1 MAVCFSFLPS
11 RNIFT
16 LLYAPPHPKN
26 AFALRHFSLSPF
38 RKYLHTASCSPAI
51 KKRFCTA
58 AFFLFHELRAPH
70 CHHTP
75 PALRLSH
82 SAGSVLEDSRENVS
96 VLFSCDCAG
105 MLETLSILP
114 HRQGAQALRQ
124 FLAEGELTAA
134 PSGCKSANAEYLGIL
149 IFFHSHFRPRTNSS
163 CQRPRGHNPTPS
175 KSRQRPSGHNPTQT
189 QSHTF
194 PANPC

>member
-1 MAVCFSFLPS
+1 MCGIAFGLWPLGRWRDFDGVGLWPLGRWRELFVLGRMFRLQ
-11 RNIFT
+11 NIRI
-16 LLYAPPHPKN
+16 PKYS
-26 AFALRHFSLSPF
+26 AFALLQPDGAAVNSPSAKNCL
-38 RKYLHTASCSPAI
+38 RACAPAI

-114 HRQGAQALRQ
+114 HRQGAQPKGGL
-124 FLAEGELTAA
+124 
-134 PSGCKSANAEYLGIL
+134 
-149 IFFHSHFRPRTNSS
+149 
-163 CQRPRGHNPTPS
+163 
-175 KSRQRPSGHNPTQT
+175 
-189 QSHTF
+189 
-194 PANPC
+194 